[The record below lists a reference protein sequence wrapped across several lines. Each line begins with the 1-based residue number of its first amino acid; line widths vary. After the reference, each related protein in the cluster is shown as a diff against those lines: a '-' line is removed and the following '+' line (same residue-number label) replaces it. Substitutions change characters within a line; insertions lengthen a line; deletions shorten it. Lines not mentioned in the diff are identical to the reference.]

1 MAGGSD
7 NGDPPEMP
15 KGLSAADLAQIIEAL
30 QKSGVIGDTRTQ
42 DKEKEKD
49 GKRYWKTTDVGYFWP
64 DMPSQYGAGRVIDY
78 DGTRYFRDANAFVAQ
93 VRDSVAYYT
102 AEVVRNNLHNCL
114 KGQAFIWYSD
124 IVPQSTKKAL
134 RNDTSAE
141 CTHWTDVIIENF
153 KQSGAQAMDR
163 IASEH
168 TRYTMQMLKSGVS
181 LVSWFT
187 DMISL
192 ATDAEFNDDQKLR
205 FVWYKMDAELRERVP
220 VLTGTHT
227 ISSYLNALRKSEEGI
242 REAVRAQDR
251 RLSTQLRPN
260 DWRFPNRR
268 PPGNFAPRTSQPQTY
283 PPTADSEAGPSTQTP
298 RGFQQYVPDA
308 FRRDTQNLEDKGK
321 SKEVVKF
328 TGTSTKPGWATGPL
342 AARKDSFRVSPK
354 RGCRHCGGNHYD
366 SMCNRRIARTPRV
379 YCYETD
385 EAPIYKVEATFDT
398 EYDIEHQEFITSY
411 FASGHSMDDFYRL
424 CDDGFDFDPHDIVDC
439 GLAEAAGEQT
449 HIPTVKSP
457 PTTAVYNA
465 NAVHQPTRFH
475 DTTMRVPTP
484 KSSSKDWATVKIH
497 HVDDAT
503 APQHQCARCPAKF
516 RHRNKLYKHL
526 RTTNHYMA
534 TDVSATVVSATDV
547 SATDVSATDV
557 AATPNDPTQEHEP
570 DVVKS
575 KAPAVFGTGYGFR
588 TFNYL
593 EMQVRLDRH
602 GPDTWVCLD
611 TGAGM
616 SLIDRKWLQ
625 ELCPDAAILTRA
637 SGVSVRGID
646 NKAQQTS
653 TYVVLQLYMPAYDPS
668 NGSSKIAEIRRE
680 FHIVSDLRCKLIIGE
695 DVIEPEGFVIDS
707 QARKASI
714 KSCDNLNVKLRI
726 TPKGRQVMH
735 RRVRTLNRVTVKP
748 GSKASVPIKC
758 KPLPSNRDYEFTP
771 VYDAHTAYL
780 AEVGGFLRAVIDDRT
795 DCLIFHNRSQQPI
808 VIQKDLNIGYVADF
822 TVDTYHGCAEFDPD
836 EHPCL
841 MDAAENG
848 TWKKGLV
855 TAAAV
860 SLLACT
866 TASRKVNSSDID
878 IANDTSV
885 QAVFNPWHAHPP
897 HQTGGEATRV
907 SFGST
912 IDTLA
917 DSIYQMTQEAAD
929 QQYDTPVGKVDI
941 NSNDEIRPQQTAA
954 LRRVAVRFSNLFED
968 RGTVA
973 IEPEEDYMKITLK
986 PGASLPNR
994 GPYNN
999 SSKDRAVIDDKFDG
1013 YHKQGKMDWAPQG
1026 VTAASPAFVVWQKE
1040 VGRVVMDI
1048 RGLNAAVNKDP
1059 YPMPRQEDILQ
1070 SIKGCTWISTL
1081 DLTAAFMQR
1090 ALHRDSQ
1097 HLVTVVTH
1105 RGLEYFKV
1113 APFGFTNSPAHM
1125 QRFMDKKLRHMRNYV
1140 RCYVD
1145 DIVVHS
1151 KTFDD
1156 HLRHLQEVF
1165 QTLHDTGLYLSP
1177 TKCHL
1182 GYHSVKLLGRLVDRL
1197 GLSTLKERADAIQ
1210 KLDFPK
1216 TLQQLESFIGSANYC
1231 RNHVPYYAALVAP
1244 LEQLKRD
1251 LLRPA
1256 PRKGRHRKHFSA
1268 KCSLDNPTDKQLA
1281 SFQALKDA
1289 LAGPNT
1295 LIHFDGAIPLVIRMD
1310 AAKERGYGAMVTQIP
1325 VWSFSDSKRAA
1336 TVLDPTAPDYDH
1348 TLERPICYLSK
1359 RLNKHE
1365 KNYWPTELEVAGLV
1379 WTVRKLRHLIDDAAQ
1394 VVVFT
1399 DHQATKDI
1407 AVQTNFR
1414 HSAPHRQNLRLVR
1427 ASLYLSQF
1435 PHIKVH
1441 HIPGRLNVVPDAL
1454 SRLQAIDDET
1464 LVPDEEQDIY
1474 DALQLQT
1481 SMLRISDDLIDQFQ
1495 RGYNEDPFYKTRF
1508 AEMKRQFAKQGS
1520 LPVEYNNMVLED
1532 AEINAFTPPAEQ
1544 PVTLN
1549 ARRYLLYLKDG
1560 DRLRLCVPRTLYAPF
1575 LEMAHDRHNHAG
1587 VDRVYQKL
1595 RPSYFIKGAS
1605 RVIRD
1610 YVQHCPACLINKPNN
1625 YTPSGKLIPISAP
1638 ASPWELVT
1646 MDFVVKLPPSTPKTG
1661 LWSQLVGKPNLPT
1674 YDSFLTITDKLTKYV
1689 MIVPGCEKWDAAQ
1702 WAQAYFDSVFPIFG
1716 VPAAIISDRGSVFV
1730 SLFWTTVFK
1739 LMKTD
1744 CIATTAYNPRSDGQS
1759 ERTNQVVEIALRS
1772 LVNDCQDDW
1781 PKYLGEVQF
1790 AMNNSTNAST
1800 GKVPSE
1806 LLMAYTPRSAIDVP
1820 TGHLSTQGAA
1830 TQGTA
1835 KQAHKR
1841 VEQLALLREE
1851 AQDAIKLAEFT
1862 MASTYDKNHRI
1873 ADIRAG
1879 DYVFINFAK
1888 KVENGYTASG
1898 VQCRKL
1904 GPQRAGPFRVI
1915 AMIGENACQVDI
1927 PSDWK
1932 IWPIVSV
1939 RHLTKAPSTPDT
1951 FKRPAMQRN
1960 MRPEVVHDVEDVLDV
1975 RMMKGRKEY
1984 FVKYVG
1990 LPLSR
1995 CEWVSPEHMERAR
2008 DKIEA
2013 FDSSTAAKASGLL
2026 TKRKRKDD
2034 TVGARKKR

>member
-7 NGDPPEMP
+7 NGEPPEMP
-15 KGLSAADLAQIIEAL
+15 KGLSAADLAQMIEAL
-30 QKSGVIGDTRTQ
+30 QKSGVLDDIKTR
-42 DKEKEKD
+42 DKEKDKEKD

-78 DGTRYFRDANAFVAQ
+78 DGTRYFRDVNAFVAQ

-114 KGQAFIWYSD
+114 KGQAFTWYSD
-124 IVPQSTKKAL
+124 IVQQSTKKAF
-134 RNDTSAE
+134 RNDTSAD
-141 CTHWTDVIIENF
+141 CTHWTDALIENF

-163 IASEH
+163 IASEN

-192 ATDAEFNDDQKLR
+192 ATDADFNDDQKLR

-220 VLTGTHT
+220 VLTNTHT

-251 RLSTQLRPN
+251 RIATQFRPN
-260 DWRFPNRR
+260 NWRYPNRR
-268 PPGNFAPRTSQPQTY
+268 LGPPAGIFAPRTSQPQTY
-283 PPTADSEAGPSTQTP
+283 PPTAGQNSEPGPSTQNP
-298 RGFQQYVPDA
+298 RGFQQYVPNA
-308 FRRDTQNLEDKGK
+308 FRRDTQNSDDKGK

-328 TGTSTKPGWATGPL
+328 TGTSTKPGCATGPL
-342 AARKDSFRVSPK
+342 DARKDSFRVSPR

-385 EAPIYKVEATFDT
+385 EAPIYKVEETLDS
-398 EYDIEHQEFITSY
+398 EYDIEHQEFITAY
-411 FASGHSMDDFYRL
+411 FASGHSMDDFYRM
-424 CDDGFDFDPHDIVDC
+424 CDDGPDLDSHDIVDC
-439 GLAEAAGEQT
+439 GLAEAATEGPST
-449 HIPTVKSP
+449 IKASPSTIRASPTSIKAT
-457 PTTAVYNA
+457 PTTAVA
-465 NAVHQPTRFH
+465 NKYAVHQPTRFR

-484 KSSSKDWATVKIH
+484 KSSSKDWATVTIH
-497 HVDDAT
+497 HIDDAER
-503 APQHQCARCPAKF
+503 PQHQCARCPARF
-516 RHRNKLYKHL
+516 RYRNKLYKHL

-534 TDVSATVVSATDV
+534 TEVLAADVPAADDS
-547 SATDVSATDV
+547 
-557 AATPNDPTQEHEP
+557 ATPNDPTHEP

-653 TYVVLQLYMPAYDPS
+653 TYVVLQLYIPAYDPS

-680 FHIVSDLRCKLIIGE
+680 FHIVSELRCKLIIGE

-726 TPKGRQVMH
+726 TPKRRQVMH
-735 RRVRTLNRVTVKP
+735 RRVRTLSRVTVKP
-748 GSKASVPIKC
+748 GSQTSIPIKC

-771 VYDAHTAYL
+771 VYDTHTAYL
-780 AEVGGFLRAVIDDRT
+780 AEVGGFLRAVVDDRM
-795 DCLIFHNRSQQPI
+795 DYLIFHNRSHQPI
-808 VIQKDLNIGYVADF
+808 VVQKDLNIGHIADF

-836 EHPCL
+836 EHPSL

-855 TAAAV
+855 TAAAAV

-866 TASRKVNSSDID
+866 TASRKTFSTDINVT
-878 IANDTSV
+878 NDTSV
-885 QAVFNPWHAHPP
+885 QAVFNPWHSQTCYTDTAH
-897 HQTGGEATRV
+897 
-907 SFGST
+907 
-912 IDTLA
+912 DTHTA
-917 DSIYQMTQEAAD
+917 CVNDSLSDAVFQMTQSAETV
-929 QQYDTPVGKVDI
+929 YDTPVGKVDI
-941 NSNDEIRPQQTAA
+941 NSSDEIRPQQTAA

-1026 VTAASPAFVVWQKE
+1026 VTSASPAFVVWQKE
-1040 VGRVVMDI
+1040 AGRVVMDI

-1090 ALHRDSQ
+1090 ALHKDSQ

-1140 RCYVD
+1140 RCYID

-1151 KTFDD
+1151 RTFDD
-1156 HLRHLQEVF
+1156 HLRHLHEVF
-1165 QTLHDTGLYLSP
+1165 QILHDTGLYLSP
-1177 TKCHL
+1177 AKCHL

-1197 GLSTLKERADAIQ
+1197 GLSTLKKRADAIQ
-1210 KLDFPK
+1210 SLVFPK
-1216 TLQQLESFIGSANYC
+1216 TLQQLESFIGSANYN
-1231 RNHVPYYAALVAP
+1231 RIHVPYYAALVAP

-1256 PRKGRHRKHFSA
+1256 PKKGRHRKQFSA
-1268 KCSLDNPTDKQLA
+1268 KCSLENPTPKQLA

-1295 LIHFDGAIPLVIRMD
+1295 LIHFDGAIPLVIRID
-1310 AAKERGYGAMVTQIP
+1310 ASKERGYGAMITQIP
-1325 VWSFSDSKRAA
+1325 VWSFSDTQRAA
-1336 TVLDPTAPDYDH
+1336 TVLDPTAPNYDH
-1348 TLERPICYLSK
+1348 ALERPICYLSK

-1365 KNYWPTELEVAGLV
+1365 RNYWPTELEVAGLV
-1379 WTVRKLRHLIDDAAQ
+1379 WTVRKVRHLIEDAAQ

-1407 AVQTNFR
+1407 VLQTNFR
-1414 HSAPHRQNLRLVR
+1414 HSTPHRQNLRLVR

-1435 PHIKVH
+1435 PQIKVR

-1454 SRLQAIDDET
+1454 SRLQAIEDDA
-1464 LVPDEEQDIY
+1464 PAQDEDQDIY
-1474 DALQLQT
+1474 DTLQSRAT
-1481 SMLRISDDLIDQFQ
+1481 MLRISDKLSRVQPVEDDTQEAGQDMYHALQSQTTMLRISDALARLQTIEDEAQENDQDIYEALHSQATMLRISDNLIDKFQ
-1495 RGYNEDPFYKTRF
+1495 HAYNEDPYYKSKF
-1508 AEMKRQFAKQGS
+1508 SEMKRQFAKQGS
-1520 LPVEYNNMVLED
+1520 LPVEYNNLVMED
-1532 AEINAFTPPAEQ
+1532 AEINSFTPPNDQAPTVQ
-1544 PVTLN
+1544 T
-1549 ARRYLLYLKDG
+1549 RRYLLYLKDG
-1560 DRLRLCVPRTLYAPF
+1560 DRLRLCIPRTLLTPF

-1587 VDRVYQKL
+1587 FDRAYQKL
-1595 RPSYFIKGAS
+1595 RLSYFIKGAS
-1605 RVIRD
+1605 SVIRD
-1610 YVQHCPACLINKPNN
+1610 YIRHCPACLVNKPNN
-1625 YTPSGKLIPISAP
+1625 YTPSGRLIPISAP

-1646 MDFVVKLPPSTPKTG
+1646 MDFLVKLPPSTPKTG
-1661 LWSQLVGKPNLPT
+1661 LWSQLVGKPNLPI
-1674 YDSFLTITDKLTKYV
+1674 YDSFLTMTDKLTKYV

-1772 LVNDCQDDW
+1772 LVNC
-1781 PKYLGEVQF
+1781 
-1790 AMNNSTNAST
+1790 
-1800 GKVPSE
+1800 
-1806 LLMAYTPRSAIDVP
+1806 
-1820 TGHLSTQGAA
+1820 
-1830 TQGTA
+1830 
-1835 KQAHKR
+1835 
-1841 VEQLALLREE
+1841 
-1851 AQDAIKLAEFT
+1851 
-1862 MASTYDKNHRI
+1862 
-1873 ADIRAG
+1873 
-1879 DYVFINFAK
+1879 
-1888 KVENGYTASG
+1888 NG
-1898 VQCRKL
+1898 
-1904 GPQRAGPFRVI
+1904 
-1915 AMIGENACQVDI
+1915 
-1927 PSDWK
+1927 
-1932 IWPIVSV
+1932 
-1939 RHLTKAPSTPDT
+1939 
-1951 FKRPAMQRN
+1951 
-1960 MRPEVVHDVEDVLDV
+1960 
-1975 RMMKGRKEY
+1975 
-1984 FVKYVG
+1984 
-1990 LPLSR
+1990 
-1995 CEWVSPEHMERAR
+1995 
-2008 DKIEA
+2008 
-2013 FDSSTAAKASGLL
+2013 
-2026 TKRKRKDD
+2026 
-2034 TVGARKKR
+2034 GARY

>member
-30 QKSGVIGDTRTQ
+30 QKSGVLDDIKTR
-42 DKEKEKD
+42 DKEKDKEKD

-78 DGTRYFRDANAFVAQ
+78 DGTRYFRDVNAFVAQ

-114 KGQAFIWYSD
+114 KGQAFTWYSD

-141 CTHWTDVIIENF
+141 CTHWTDVLIENF

-192 ATDAEFNDDQKLR
+192 ATDADFNDDQKLR

-220 VLTGTHT
+220 VLTNTHT
-227 ISSYLNALRKSEEGI
+227 ISSYLNALRKSEEGL

-260 DWRFPNRR
+260 DNWRFPNRR
-268 PPGNFAPRTSQPQTY
+268 PPAGIFAPRTSQPQTY
-283 PPTADSEAGPSTQTP
+283 PPTASQSSEAGPSTQNP
-298 RGFQQYVPDA
+298 RGFQQYVPNA
-308 FRRDTQNLEDKGK
+308 FRRPQNLSGDTPNSLIDDKGK

-328 TGTSTKPGWATGPL
+328 TGTSARPNWATGPL
-342 AARKDSFRVSPK
+342 APRKDSFRVNPK
-354 RGCRHCGGNHYD
+354 RDCRHCGGYHYD

-379 YCYETD
+379 YCYETED
-385 EAPIYKVEATFDT
+385 APIYKVEETGDT
-398 EYDIEHQEFITSY
+398 EYDIEHQDFITAY
-411 FASGHSMDDFYRL
+411 FANGHSMDDFYRL
-424 CDDGFDFDPHDIVDC
+424 CDEGFESDPHDIVEC
-439 GLAEAAGEQT
+439 GLAEVSKEEPSVIKA
-449 HIPTVKSP
+449 S
-457 PTTAVYNA
+457 PTTAVTNRY
-465 NAVHQPTRFH
+465 AVRQPTRFQ
-475 DTTMRVPTP
+475 DTTMNVPTP
-484 KSSSKDWATVKIH
+484 KTSYKGWPTVNIH
-497 HVDDAT
+497 HVDDST
-503 APQHQCARCPAKF
+503 VPQHQCARCPARF

-534 TDVSATVVSATDV
+534 ADVF
-547 SATDVSATDV
+547 
-557 AATPNDPTQEHEP
+557 ATPNDPSQEHDPE
-570 DVVKS
+570 VVKS
-575 KAPAVFGTGYGFR
+575 KAPTTFGTGYGFR

-593 EMQVRLDRH
+593 EVQVRLDRH

-616 SLIDRKWLQ
+616 SLIDRKWLT

-646 NKAQQTS
+646 NKSQQTS
-653 TYVVLQLYMPAYDPS
+653 TYVVLQLYLPAYDPS
-668 NGSSKIAEIRRE
+668 GGTTRIAEIRRE

-695 DVIEPEGFVIDS
+695 DIIEPEGIVIDS
-707 QARKASI
+707 QARKAWI
-714 KSCDNLNVKLRI
+714 KSCGDLNVKLRI
-726 TPKGRQVMH
+726 TPKGRQVLH

-771 VYDAHTAYL
+771 VYDTHTAYL
-780 AEVGGFLRAVIDDRT
+780 AEVGGFLRAVIDDKT
-795 DCLIFHNRSQQPI
+795 ECLVFHNRSHHAV
-808 VIQKDLNIGYVADF
+808 VIQKDLNIGYVSDF
-822 TVDTYHGCAEFDPD
+822 TAETYHGCVQFDPD
-836 EHPCL
+836 EHPSL

-866 TASRKVNSSDID
+866 TASKRVGNTDID
-878 IANDTSV
+878 TYGGGSL
-885 QAVFNPWHAHPP
+885 QAVFNPWHSP
-897 HQTGGEATRV
+897 HIENR
-907 SFGST
+907 SKPST
-912 IDTLA
+912 YFCDTHDTAYANSTLSDA
-917 DSIYQMTQEAAD
+917 VFQMTLEAAET
-929 QQYDTPVGKVDI
+929 QYDTPVGKVDI
-941 NSNDEIRPQQTAA
+941 NVSDEIRPQQSSAI
-954 LRRVAVRFSNLFED
+954 RQVVVRYSNLFED

-973 IEPEEDYMKITLK
+973 IEPEEDYMRITLK
-986 PGASLPNR
+986 PGAQLPNK

-999 SSKDRAVIDDKFDG
+999 SARDRGVIDTTFDG
-1013 YHKQGKMDWAPQG
+1013 YHEQGKMDWAPQG
-1026 VTAASPAFVVWQKE
+1026 VVIAHPAFVVWQKDK
-1040 VGRVVMDI
+1040 GRVVTDI
-1048 RGLNAAVNKDP
+1048 RALNGSVNKDP

-1090 ALHRDSQ
+1090 ALHKDSQ
-1097 HLVTVVTH
+1097 HLCTVVTH

-1125 QRFMDKKLRHMRNYV
+1125 QRFMDKKLRHMSSYV

-1145 DIVVHS
+1145 DIVIFS

-1156 HLRHLQEVF
+1156 HLRHLHEVF
-1165 QTLHDTGLYLSP
+1165 RTLDETGLYLSP
-1177 TKCHL
+1177 AKCHL

-1210 KLDFPK
+1210 KLVFPK
-1216 TLQQLESFIGSANYC
+1216 TLHQLESFIGSANYN

-1256 PRKGRHRKHFSA
+1256 PRKGRHRKHFAA
-1268 KCSLDNPTDKQLA
+1268 KCSLDNPTPKQLA

-1295 LIHFDGAIPLVIRMD
+1295 LIHFDETIPLIIRID
-1310 AAKERGYGAMVTQIP
+1310 ASKERGYGATITQIP
-1325 VWSFSDSKRAA
+1325 VWSFTDLQRAA
-1336 TVLDPTAPDYDH
+1336 TVLDPTDLNYDCS
-1348 TLERPICYLSK
+1348 LERPICFLSK
-1359 RLNKHE
+1359 RLNRHE

-1379 WTVRKLRHLIDDAAQ
+1379 WTIRKVRHLVDDAAQ
-1394 VVVFT
+1394 VIVFT

-1407 AVQTNFR
+1407 VLQTNFR
-1414 HSAPHRQNLRLVR
+1414 HSTPHRQNLRLVR

-1435 PHIKVH
+1435 PHIKVL
-1441 HIPGRLNVVPDAL
+1441 HIAGKLNIVPDAL
-1454 SRLQAIDDET
+1454 SRLQAIEDDEVT
-1464 LVPDEEQDIY
+1464 DESDIY
-1474 DALQLQT
+1474 DALHIQAT
-1481 SMLRISDDLIDQFQ
+1481 MLRISDNLIDKFQ
-1495 RGYNEDPFYKTRF
+1495 KGYNEDPYYRTKFG
-1508 AEMKRQFAKQGS
+1508 EMKRQFAKSGT
-1520 LPVEYNNMVLED
+1520 LPIEYNNLVLED
-1532 AEINAFTPPAEQ
+1532 AEINAFTPATEQ
-1544 PVTLN
+1544 APTVET
-1549 ARRYLLYLKDG
+1549 RRYLLYLKDG
-1560 DRLRLCVPRTLYAPF
+1560 DKLRLCVPRTLFAPF
-1575 LEMAHDRHNHAG
+1575 LEMAHDKHNHAG
-1587 VDRVYQKL
+1587 FDRAYQRL
-1595 RPSYFIKGAS
+1595 RQSYFIKGAS
-1605 RVIRD
+1605 SVIRD
-1610 YVQHCPACLINKPNN
+1610 YIRHCPSCLINKPSN
-1625 YTPSGKLIPISAP
+1625 YTPSGKLIPIAAP
-1638 ASPWELVT
+1638 SSPWELVT
-1646 MDFVVKLPPSTPKTG
+1646 MDFVVKLPPCTPKTG
-1661 LWSQLVGKPNLPT
+1661 LWSQLIGKPDLPA

-1689 MIVPGCEKWDAAQ
+1689 VIVPGCEKWSASQ
-1702 WAQAYFDSVFPIFG
+1702 WAEAYFEHVFPTFG
-1716 VPAAIISDRGSVFV
+1716 VPAAMISDRGSVFV

-1759 ERTNQVVEIALRS
+1759 ERTNQVVEIALRAM
-1772 LVNDCQDDW
+1772 VNDQQDDW
-1781 PKYLGEVQF
+1781 VQHLGYIQL
-1790 AMNNSTNAST
+1790 AMNNSPNAST
-1800 GKVPSE
+1800 GKPPSE
-1806 LLMAYTPRSAIDVP
+1806 LLMAFTPRNAIDIP
-1820 TGHLSTQGAA
+1820 IDHIPRHGSEKDAF
-1830 TQGTA
+1830 
-1835 KQAHKR
+1835 R
-1841 VEQLALLREE
+1841 RIERLAVLREE
-1851 AQDAIKLAEFT
+1851 AQDSIRLAEFT
-1862 MASTYDKNHRI
+1862 MASTYDQSHRI
-1873 ADIRAG
+1873 TDIRVG

-1888 KVENGYTASG
+1888 KTESGYTVSG
-1898 VQCRKL
+1898 IQSRKL
-1904 GPQRAGPFRVI
+1904 GPQRAGPFLVL
-1915 AMIGENACQVDI
+1915 AMAGENACHVDI

-1932 IWPIVSV
+1932 IWPIISI
-1939 RHLTKAPSTPDT
+1939 RHLTKAPSTSDT
-1951 FKRPAMQRN
+1951 FERPALR
-1960 MRPEVVHDVEDVLDV
+1960 RDLHPDAELHEVEEVLDV
-1975 RMMKGRKEY
+1975 RMMRGKKEY
-1984 FVKYVG
+1984 YVKYVG

-1995 CEWVSPEHMERAR
+1995 CEWILPGDIENAR

-2013 FDSSTAAKASGLL
+2013 FDKSTAVKASALIG
-2026 TKRKRKDD
+2026 KRKRDEEP
-2034 TVGARKKR
+2034 TETRKKR